1 MQAQSA
7 KTVLVA
13 GASGATGRLV
23 VERLLN
29 QGVNVRAVV
38 RAPDRIPEALRDHPC
53 LAITQAH
60 LLELG
65 ADQLKQLTDGCDAV
79 ASCLGHNLSFKGIFG
94 PPYRLVTEATRRLT
108 VALRAHGREQ
118 PARFVLMN
126 TTGNSNRDIDEP
138 VGLGQRLVI
147 GLLRLAV
154 PPHADNERAAD
165 FLRKEI
171 GQDDSALEW
180 CVVRPDSLVN
190 EPEVTEYEV
199 YPSPIRS
206 AIFDAGK
213 TSRSNVAHFMAG
225 LMTDDESRRR
235 WQGQMPVIYNKT
247 RA

>member
-7 KTVLVA
+7 KTFLVV

-23 VERLLN
+23 VAQLLD
-29 QGVNVRAVV
+29 QGANVRAVV
-38 RAPDRIPEALRDHPC
+38 RSPDRIPEALRDHPC
-53 LAITQAH
+53 LAITQAS

-65 ADQLKQLTDGCDAV
+65 ADQLTQLTDGCDAV

-108 VALRAHGREQ
+108 VALRAQGREQ

-126 TTGNSNRDIDEP
+126 TTGNRNRDIDEP
-138 VGLGQRLVI
+138 VSLGQRLVI
-147 GLLRLAV
+147 VLIRLAI

-171 GQDDSALEW
+171 GQGDSALEW

-213 TSRSNVAHFMAG
+213 TSRSNVAHFMAQ
-225 LMTDDESRRR
+225 LMTDDDSWRR

-247 RA
+247 HA

>member
-23 VERLLN
+23 VEQLLN

-38 RAPDRIPEALRDHPC
+38 RSPDRIPEALRDHPC

-126 TTGNSNRDIDEP
+126 TTGNRNRDIDEP
-138 VGLGQRLVI
+138 VGLGHRLVI

-171 GQDDSALEW
+171 GQCDSALEW

-190 EPEVTEYEV
+190 EAEVTEYEV

-225 LMTDDESRRR
+225 LMTDDESWRR

-247 RA
+247 HA